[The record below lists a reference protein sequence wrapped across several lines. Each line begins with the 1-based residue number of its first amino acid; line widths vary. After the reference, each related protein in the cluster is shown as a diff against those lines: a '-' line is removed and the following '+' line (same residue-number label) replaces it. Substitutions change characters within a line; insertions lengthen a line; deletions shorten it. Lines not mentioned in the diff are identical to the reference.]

1 MPQKTHHLYS
11 NYGLQSWYGM
21 PQRGLLEHRHQEIEL
36 NFVERGMITYL
47 FGQQPMTLAEGCL
60 VAFWAAIPHRL
71 TAFDDTTQLH
81 WLTFPL
87 AWFVQWGL
95 PEAFTERILHGMP
108 ITDAGNTL
116 LDSALFDRWYADF
129 RLPSAG
135 REHIIALE
143 VEARMRRL
151 AGQAGK
157 LPRVGSAAEQ
167 AEGAGF
173 KKARQMAQFIAAHYT
188 EMLGTPQIAQS
199 VSLHPGYAM
208 QVFRQHFH
216 MSLLDYLTQYRIAHA
231 QRLLFSTNLPIREIA
246 YASGFG
252 SESRFYAVFKRL
264 CGLSPHRYRVT
275 FEY

>member
-1 MPQKTHHLYS
+1 MSQKSHLLYS
-11 NYGLQSWYGM
+11 NYGLQSWHGT
-21 PQRGLLEHRHQEIEL
+21 PRHNSLEHRHQEIEF
-36 NFVERGMITYL
+36 NFVEKGVITYL
-47 FGQQPMTLAEGCL
+47 FGQQSMTLAEGCL

-81 WLTFPL
+81 WLTFPM

-95 PEAFTERILHGMP
+95 PEAFIENILHGIP
-108 ITDAGNTL
+108 ITDVGNTP
-116 LDSALFDRWYADF
+116 LDRALFDRWHADL
-129 RLPSAG
+129 RLPSAE

-151 AGQAGK
+151 AVQAEKTTGAG
-157 LPRVGSAAEQ
+157 RAAAQ

-173 KKARQMAQFIAAHYT
+173 KKARQMAQFIAVHYT
-188 EMLGTPQIAQS
+188 DVLDTTQIAQS
-199 VSLHPGYAM
+199 VNLHPGYAM

-231 QRLLFSTNLPIREIA
+231 QRLLFTTNLLIHEIA
-246 YASGFG
+246 YTSGFG

-264 CGLSPHRYRVT
+264 CGLSPHRYRAA
-275 FEY
+275 FDR